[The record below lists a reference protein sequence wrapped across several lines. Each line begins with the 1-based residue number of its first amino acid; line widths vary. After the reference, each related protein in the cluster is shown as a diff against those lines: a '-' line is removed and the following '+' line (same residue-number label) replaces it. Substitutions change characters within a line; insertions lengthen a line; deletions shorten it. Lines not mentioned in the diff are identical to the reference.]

1 MFAAFRMFFAT
12 LASLFSATEKL
23 ANAAN
28 HAASFVEGEAAHFNE
43 KTSLSRLQELKQLR
57 SAYSV
62 EDINMARTEAAARK
76 QLDAPVLPALEQPQA
91 AA

>member
-43 KTSLSRLQELKQLR
+43 KTELSRLQELKKLR
-57 SAYSV
+57 SHYSV
-62 EDINMARTEAAARK
+62 EDIDMARTEAAARK
-76 QLDAPVLPALEQPQA
+76 QLDAPVLPAVEQQA

>member
-28 HAASFVEGEAAHFNE
+28 HAASFVEGESAHFAN
-43 KTSLSRLQELKQLR
+43 KANLARVQDIKRINAAFSM
-57 SAYSV
+57 
-62 EDINMARTEAAARK
+62 EDLEIAAAERVRIK
-76 QLDAPVLPALEQPQA
+76 ELGATVLPGKAPKA
-91 AA
+91 A